1 MQGLNDFDLVARIKQ
16 NDAEAEAELIRRFHP
31 KIAMVARK
39 QVGNSNEDIDDI
51 VQEALIAM
59 ILSLREGRYPANA
72 KTSLASY
79 IFGIAQNKI
88 RDYYNQKTRNQR
100 LQEAAAAP
108 IILIHKELDLEK
120 KERYEYLERSI
131 KKLPKKYQIVLRLR
145 FLEEWSVGEISQ
157 TLDLPKRR
165 VSERIN
171 YAVKLLRNIFKKTDI
186 FSIFMTVFILSNR
199 S

>member
-100 LQEAAAAP
+100 LQEAADP
-108 IILIHKELDLEK
+108 ITLIHKELDLEK

-171 YAVKLLRNIFKKTDI
+171 YAIKRLRNRFKKIDI
-186 FSIFMTVFILSNR
+186 FSGKANVFL
-199 S
+199 